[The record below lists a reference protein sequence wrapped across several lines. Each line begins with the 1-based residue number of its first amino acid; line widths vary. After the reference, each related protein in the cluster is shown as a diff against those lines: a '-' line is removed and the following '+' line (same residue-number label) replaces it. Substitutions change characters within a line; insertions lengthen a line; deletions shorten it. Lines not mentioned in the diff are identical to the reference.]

1 MRSLLAALLLVA
13 CGPEGRPDGPG
24 VTVDAPPVQ
33 PMTDAPAT
41 QDMSRVYA
49 HSGTTLYRLD
59 PTLLVP
65 TSIGTM
71 IGLEDA
77 RELLDLAVDKDDRIL
92 GITANKLYLLNATSG
107 AASLI
112 RELPPSAQG
121 FTSLSFVYGA
131 NPADPDML
139 VAANNQGNVYRID
152 EVTGEATIL
161 GNYGTSSGQQIKS
174 SGDLFGV
181 RGLGIF
187 ATVDVGNGTTDYLAK
202 IDPANGWKATLMPN
216 ATGFDKIFGLG
227 YWNGT
232 IYGFVDDG
240 FDAGTGKMIR
250 IDPTSGVGNT
260 LNSGPVR
267 WFGAGVATDT
277 PVIF

>member
-1 MRSLLAALLLVA
+1 MRIVLAAAFLAA
-13 CGPEGRPDGPG
+13 CGPDGRTPTT
-24 VTVDAPPVQ
+24 TVDAPPGST
-33 PMTDAPAT
+33 PDSPAT

-59 PTLLVP
+59 PALLQP
-65 TSIGTM
+65 SMIGAM
-71 IGLEDA
+71 AGLEDA
-77 RELLDLAVDKDDRIL
+77 RDLLDLAVDQDDRIL
-92 GITANKLYLLNATSG
+92 GITSNKLYLLNASSG

-112 RELPPSAQG
+112 RELPAESQG
-121 FTSLSFVYGA
+121 LTSLSFVPGA
-131 NPADPDML
+131 LPSDPDIL
-139 VAANNQGNVYRID
+139 VAARSDGNVYRID
-152 EVTGEATIL
+152 ENTGASTL
-161 GNYGTSSGQQIKS
+161 VGNYGMRGNEQIKS

-187 ATVDVGNGTTDYLAK
+187 ATVDVGNGTTDHLAK
-202 IDPANGWKATLMPN
+202 IDPANNWRATLLPN

-250 IDPTSGVGNT
+250 IDPTSGVGNS
-260 LNSGPVR
+260 LNTAGVR